1 MKPKTKGQLE
11 QELLILNR
19 AFDEQDAELK
29 RFKTRLRDQ
38 MKAFRIHWSGSV
50 EHMLDAVLQHERA
63 HTEQAI
69 SGAKDFRDN
78 CLIMLKSLEVVI
90 ESVECASTHSEKNAR
105 LRGLADV
112 IHRYQDR
119 IGRFDF
125 CFDRTPWYSTY
136 SDVFQREDPRIAKMR
151 ERIAEL
157 ELQLNPLP
165 KEPQEPP
172 F

>member
-1 MKPKTKGQLE
+1 MKPKTKVQLE
-11 QELLILNR
+11 SELRVVNHALEEMT
-19 AFDEQDAELK
+19 AAKE
-29 RFKTRLRDQ
+29 RFNLRLREQ
-38 MKAFRIHWSGSV
+38 MKAFRIHWAGSP
-50 EHMLDAVLQHERA
+50 EQLLDAVLQHERT
-63 HTEQAI
+63 HTESAI

-119 IGRFDF
+119 LGRFEF

-136 SDVFQREDPRIAKMR
+136 SDVFQREDPRMARLR

-157 ELQLNPLP
+157 ELQLKPPP
-165 KEPQEPP
+165 KEP
-172 F
+172 